1 MENHHE
7 YYFKKQLYRRAEEEI
22 EIDRKIGRRITI
34 IFGSMVAVI
43 LLVLLNEIITET
55 TQVKGVVIS
64 AEYLKEEWVG
74 PPSLVSD
81 EPNPMSPLTYL
92 RPDSYEIGVWTD
104 SGELITVLCF
114 KCNATSYKSGDSIQ
128 IVRVDRFLGSAIYK
142 EK

>member
-7 YYFKKQLYRRAEEEI
+7 YYFKKQLYRHTKEEI
-22 EIDRKIGRRITI
+22 DIDRKIGRSISI

-43 LLVLLNEIITET
+43 LLVFLNEIITET
-55 TQVKGVVIS
+55 SPVRGVVMS
-64 AEYLKEEWVG
+64 AEYLEEEWVG

-81 EPNPMSPLTYL
+81 EPNPMSPLTFL
-92 RPDSYEIGVWTD
+92 RPDSYEIEVRID

-114 KCNATSYKSGDSIQ
+114 KCNATSYKSGDSIE